1 MAQFYATSSS
11 SAVYSRHLLLQIAD
25 ASLALVR
32 TLLQHAADR
41 LLLLVTHRWR
51 TTPLERR
58 AARQVAAFL
67 DEAHGYDHAVT
78 SLRCSREHV
87 VVSGL

>member
-1 MAQFYATSSS
+1 MTQFYATSSS

-25 ASLALVR
+25 ARLALVR

-41 LLLLVTHRWR
+41 LLLLVTNRRR

-58 AARQVAAFL
+58 STRQVAALL
-67 DEAHGYDHAVT
+67 DESHRNHHFMT
-78 SLRCSREHV
+78 SLPV
-87 VVSGL
+87 LTA